1 MGLPP
6 SRPAFHSRSYTSGL
20 WVWGGLMMMGAS
32 GVGRLPLL
40 SAGRLIGSPSFS
52 VRRRS
57 WPSSLCIGW
66 SDGEASGS
74 APTVEPD
81 CESVSEEDQRW
92 LKWDVI
98 QSHQRPVRF
107 TTDFV
112 NLWSP
117 GHISSSL
124 SWYPF
129 THAIC
134 KLLFN
139 PPPQVTHL
147 FSADLINVKSTVSDA
162 CFVLCRGS

>member
-32 GVGRLPLL
+32 GVGRLLLL

-52 VRRRS
+52 VRRCS

-92 LKWDVI
+92 LKWDGI
-98 QSHQRPVRF
+98 QSIKDQSDSQQTLLTYDHQA
-107 TTDFV
+107 T
-112 NLWSP
+112 S
-117 GHISSSL
+117 
-124 SWYPF
+124 
-129 THAIC
+129 A
-134 KLLFN
+134 
-139 PPPQVTHL
+139 QV
-147 FSADLINVKSTVSDA
+147 SADPLLHMQSASCFSTRLHRWLIFSVQT
-162 CFVLCRGS
+162 